1 MRELFKGI
9 REWPFLLGI
18 TVGMLL
24 WCNTLLVA
32 APAGATGVYQMPSLS
47 AGSNTWVVDTAE
59 ILSRISE
66 GAIAKKT
73 KNLARE
79 TGWEVRLVAI
89 HRLDYGETAQ
99 SFTDKLF
106 EKWFPT
112 PEAGENQIVLVLD
125 NVTNNAAIRT
135 GEGVKSL
142 LTDEIAQ
149 SVVAETLQAPL
160 RQGDKY
166 NQAML
171 DATDRLVAVLSGK
184 PDPGPPEITEN
195 IQVEG
200 TFTSAEETKTG
211 TATVVVVVL
220 LILATAIPMAT
231 YYWYQR

>member
-1 MRELFKGI
+1 MRERFKAI
-9 REWPFLLGI
+9 RQWRFLLAI
-18 TVGMLL
+18 PVAMLL
-24 WCNTLLVA
+24 WFNSLLVA
-32 APAGATGVYQMPSLS
+32 APGGATGVYQMPMS
-47 AGSNTWVVDTAE
+47 AGSDTWVVDKAE
-59 ILSRISE
+59 ILSRITE

-79 TGWEVRLVAI
+79 TGREVRLVAI

-125 NVTNNAAIRT
+125 NVTNNAGIHT

-142 LTDEIAQ
+142 LTEEIAQ

-171 DATDRLVAVLSGK
+171 DAASRLVAVLSGQ
-184 PDPGPPEITEN
+184 PDPGPPQIADN
-195 IQVEG
+195 VQVEG

-231 YYWYQR
+231 YYWYQN

>member
-1 MRELFKGI
+1 MRERFKAI
-9 REWPFLLGI
+9 RQWRFLLAI
-18 TVGMLL
+18 PVAMLL
-24 WCNTLLVA
+24 WFNSLLVE
-32 APAGATGVYQMPSLS
+32 APAGATGVYQMPMS
-47 AGSNTWVVDTAE
+47 AGSDTWVVDKAE
-59 ILSRISE
+59 ILSRITE

-79 TGWEVRLVAI
+79 TGREVHLLVI

-125 NVTNNAAIRT
+125 NVTNNAGIRT

-149 SVVAETLQAPL
+149 SVVSETLQAPL

-171 DATDRLVAVLSGK
+171 DAASRLVAVLSGQ
-184 PDPGPPEITEN
+184 PDPGPPKIADN

-220 LILATAIPMAT
+220 LVLATAIPMAT